1 MILLKKLFGS
11 KVSEEEK
18 KINWTQ
24 LTDINQ
30 LEEINASEK
39 PVVIFKHSTRCGIST
54 MVLRKFERN
63 FSIKDN
69 QLKMYFLDLITF
81 RSISNKIASDYNVV
95 HESPQ
100 LLVIK
105 NGKAIVHNSHSGIY
119 SIALED
125 FL

>member
-1 MILLKKLFGS
+1 MILLKKLFGT

-18 KINWTQ
+18 KIDWIQ

-39 PVVIFKHSTRCGIST
+39 PVIIFKHSTRCGIST

-63 FSIKDN
+63 FTFDDS
-69 QLKMYFLDLITF
+69 QLKMYFLDLIAY
-81 RSISNKIASDYNVV
+81 RSISNKIAKDYDVR

-100 LLVIK
+100 LLLIK
-105 NGKAIVHNSHSGIY
+105 NGKAIVHNSHSGIHT
-119 SIALED
+119 IALEY

>member
-1 MILLKKLFGS
+1 MILLKKLFGN

-18 KINWTQ
+18 KIDWIQ

-39 PVVIFKHSTRCGIST
+39 PVIIFKHSTRCGIST

-63 FSIKDN
+63 FTIEENK
-69 QLKMYFLDLITF
+69 LKMYFLDLITY
-81 RSISNKIASDYNVV
+81 RSISNKIASDYDVR

-100 LLVIK
+100 LLLVK
-105 NGKAIVHNSHSGIY
+105 NGKTIVHNSHSGIHT
-119 SIALED
+119 IGLED

>member
-1 MILLKKLFGS
+1 MILLKKLFGT
-11 KVSEEEK
+11 KVFEAEK
-18 KINWTQ
+18 KIDWIQ

-39 PVVIFKHSTRCGIST
+39 PVIIFKHSTRCGIST

-63 FSIKDN
+63 FTIEEN
-69 QLKMYFLDLITF
+69 QLKMYFLDLIAY
-81 RSISNKIASDYNVV
+81 RSLSNKIASTYNVV

-100 LLVIK
+100 LLLVK
-105 NGKAIVHNSHSGIY
+105 NGKAIVHSSHSGIHT
-119 SIALED
+119 IALED